1 MGIDLSSLNSSISSF
16 FNRYSTSDTKDKE
29 SNDVK
34 EQVRNYA
41 GNLVNNRKGLIDYM
55 ENVNGKDSFGTMT
68 NNGVESNLLSAVS
81 RMKSTNGMSPI
92 EKYKYMMEQLQNT
105 DKIDTTEPDAEKLL
119 SNSEKIIQ
127 KALTQGISASDTVNL
142 NRALTAKQIAL
153 SRLDM
158 LG

>member
-1 MGIDLSSLNSSISSF
+1 M
-16 FNRYSTSDTKDKE
+16 
-29 SNDVK
+29 K

-55 ENVNGKDSFGTMT
+55 DNVNGKDSFGTMT

>member
-16 FNRYSTSDTKDKE
+16 FNRYSTSDTKEKE
-29 SNDVK
+29 SNDVN
-34 EQVRNYA
+34 EQIRNYA
-41 GNLVNNRKGLIDYM
+41 SNLVNNRKGLVDYM
-55 ENVNGKDSFGTMT
+55 ENVNGKDNFGTLT
-68 NNGVESNLLSAVS
+68 KNGTDSYLLSAVS
-81 RMKSTNGMSPI
+81 KMKSTNGMSPI
-92 EKYKYMMEQLQNT
+92 EKYKYMMEQFQNT

>member
-16 FNRYSTSDTKDKE
+16 FNRYSTSDTKEKE
-29 SNDVK
+29 LNDVK

-41 GNLVNNRKGLIDYM
+41 GNLVNNRKGLVDYM
-55 ENVNGKDSFGTMT
+55 ENVNGKDTFGTMT
-68 NNGVESNLLSAVS
+68 DNGVESNLLKAVS
-81 RMKSTNGMSPI
+81 KMKSTNGMSPI
-92 EKYKYMMEQLQNT
+92 EKYKYMMEQIQNT

-127 KALTQGISASDTVNL
+127 KALTQGISASDTVSL

>member
-16 FNRYSTSDTKDKE
+16 FNRYSTSDTKEKE

-34 EQVRNYA
+34 EQIRNYA
-41 GNLVNNRKGLIDYM
+41 SNLVNNRKSLADYM
-55 ENVNGKDSFGTMT
+55 ESVTGKDTFGTQT
-68 NNGVESNLLSAVS
+68 NNGIETKLLSAVS
-81 RMKSTNGMSPI
+81 KMKSTNGMSPI

-105 DKIDTTEPDAEKLL
+105 EKVDTTEPNAEKLL
-119 SNSEKIIQ
+119 SESEKIIQ
-127 KALTQGISASDTVNL
+127 KAMTQGISSSDTVNL
-142 NRALTAKQIAL
+142 NRALTAKRIAL